1 MKEVPKEKVINGI
14 PFFTRLWSESEADGV
29 QSTAMGM
36 EEAAKA
42 VADAGASVSWDAETE
57 QNYAKWTADGK
68 TYQIWLEDGKSI
80 ESKLKV
86 MKEYDLAGAAAW
98 KLGFETSDIWDIMA
112 QYLN

>member
-1 MKEVPKEKVINGI
+1 MSFIKAKEYLETYGLGNKIMEFPVSSATV
-14 PFFTRLWSESEADGV
+14 
-29 QSTAMGM
+29 